1 MDIVSEKEEKLK
13 LLTDCLF
20 QLLNCLYNYKL
31 KENPQTNII
40 SIKYIFQIIV
50 YIWSIPELFD
60 AINPKE
66 QTVKKT

>member
-1 MDIVSEKEEKLK
+1 MGIISEKYEKLK
-13 LLTDCLF
+13 LLRDFLF

-40 SIKYIFQIIV
+40 SIQHIIQIIV
-50 YIWSIPELFD
+50 YIWSTPELFD

-66 QTVKKT
+66 QTVKAI